1 MNFLNHDF
9 FLKIHQLNII
19 KIIKK
24 DFKKPCE
31 RYRSLSKED
40 EKKSYENLPEDE
52 KQKLVENRKKYCKM
66 RKMP

>member
-1 MNFLNHDF
+1 MNFMNFLNHDF

-40 EKKSYENLPEDE
+40 KEKK
-52 KQKLVENRKKYCKM
+52 QRKIYPRMKNKSLL
-66 RKMP
+66 KIAKIIK

>member
-1 MNFLNHDF
+1 MNFMNFLNDF

-24 DFKKPCE
+24 DFKKSCE

-40 EKKSYENLPEDE
+40 EEKK
-52 KQKLVENRKKYCKM
+52 QRKST
-66 RKMP
+66 RG

>member
-24 DFKKPCE
+24 DFKNLVKDIE
-31 RYRSLSKED
+31 VFLRKTK
-40 EKKSYENLPEDE
+40 KKSYENLPEDE

>member
-40 EKKSYENLPEDE
+40 EKKKATKIYPRMKNKSLLKIE
-52 KQKLVENRKKYCKM
+52 KNIVK
-66 RKMP
+66 